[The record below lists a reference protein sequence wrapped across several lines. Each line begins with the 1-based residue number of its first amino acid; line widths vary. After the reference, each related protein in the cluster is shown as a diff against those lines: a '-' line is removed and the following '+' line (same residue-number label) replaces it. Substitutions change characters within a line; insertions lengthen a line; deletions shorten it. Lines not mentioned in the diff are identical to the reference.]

1 MNYKHLV
8 GLIKSGLRDHS
19 PLIFSAVAGAGTL
32 ATAYLASKASFKA
45 AKVISAYDHEEGRPV
60 DRKERIKV
68 RTKLVWR
75 FYIPTGVSAVS
86 TIACIFGANRTG
98 YKKTLAAQAAFALS
112 QQKYSEYRDKVVAE
126 LGSRKDQS
134 IRDKIA
140 EDKVAAN
147 PPTPGMFVTGPGRV
161 LCCELYTGRY
171 FVSDMESLR
180 KARNDLNEMML
191 QQDYAT
197 LDDFYYLIEQR
208 TTSNSNR
215 IGWRSDKL
223 MELEFTTVLSPDGQ
237 PCIAFDYNYIMAL

>member
-8 GLIKSGLRDHS
+8 GLIKSGLRVHS

-32 ATAYLASKASFKA
+32 ATAYLAGKASFKA
-45 AKVISAYDHEEGRPV
+45 AKVISAYEHEEGRPV

-75 FYIPTGVSAVS
+75 FYIPTGISAVS

-112 QQKYSEYRDKVVAE
+112 QQKYSEYRAKVVEE

-134 IRDKIA
+134 IRDKVA
-140 EDKVAAN
+140 EDKIAAN
-147 PPTPGMFVTGPGRV
+147 PPTPGMFATGPGRV

-171 FVSDMESLR
+171 FVSDFESLR
-180 KARNDLNEMML
+180 RAVNSLNASML

-197 LDDFYYLIEQR
+197 LEDLYYLLELR
-208 TTSNSNR
+208 NTSNSSR
-215 IGWRSDKL
+215 MGWRSEKL
-223 MELEFTTVLSPDGQ
+223 LEFEFTTVMSPEDV